1 MEAPKRAR
9 ASPDTD
15 SQPPNDPKRARN
27 SEGESLSST
36 SDAGDDAPSYRLEG
50 IPFPDE
56 ILALPH
62 VLKLVDT
69 LAMTPEEALE
79 EAVATRQVNWVEE
92 LVDRFECT
100 LTDAVVHAATIG
112 LQDIVELLLNKTF
125 GIDEEA
131 TEVEVVIDDDTGDLV
146 EKAIVAAAQN
156 SHLDIVKLLLPL
168 VIGRSRR
175 DYSSSWFRVV
185 RSVLDA
191 GAANGHLKVV
201 QYMVQHAARNGYA
214 GRYATWP
221 SVDTLSLSILGGHA
235 DVADYLVNQSEIIW
249 NLKQAF
255 VTALE
260 KGQTALADRIHEVY
274 PQRMRGDNLF
284 MDLAESGHLDAVK
297 YLFISRRSDSG
308 LIGRAFASAAQTA
321 QIDVVKFLVGT
332 DRVSSEALDK
342 AFNRACSGY
351 QTIDVVTFLY
361 NLQQVSKHGID
372 RGFAV
377 AHDVAVVKLLCDN
390 ESISERAITSAFA
403 KSLHSLSQYRIP
415 SGIIQFLHKQP
426 CIPAELIDEAFVQA
440 AQALKTEIVELLR
453 DDARLSSKAIGEV
466 FVDAVKCRNVEMM
479 KMLYDEKR
487 TPPEALMK
495 AFLEAAH
502 RKRFDLVKD
511 IIQFLSVE
519 EHVPREFMHKAFIAA
534 AQHGQMTIL
543 EIVYENQPADLP
555 LNVLK
560 DALDVAGANAKI
572 ETFIRKLVCEQVF
585 QEHIQGKV

>member
-321 QIDVVKFLVGT
+321 QIDVVKFL
-332 DRVSSEALDK
+332 
-342 AFNRACSGY
+342 
-351 QTIDVVTFLY
+351 
-361 NLQQVSKHGID
+361 QVSKHGID

-511 IIQFLSVE
+511 IIQLLSVE

-534 AQHGQMTIL
+534 AQHGQITIL
-543 EIVYENQPADLP
+543 EIIYENQPADLP